1 MEDVKFVINLD
12 YPSNSEDYVH
22 RIGRTGRS
30 QRTGTAYAFFTP
42 GNAHKATDLIQ
53 VLEEAKQVVNP
64 KLYELSRN
72 PGIYK
77 STSLSSI
84 SLFDLIVSYVDL
96 FILQGVVMEGAAE
109 AVADAV
115 PVGAVAAPEDLA
127 AAATEETGVA
137 DLIAP
142 AAVTGETNGME
153 LTAVCRQI
161 EIVTFIKS

>member
-1 MEDVKFVINLD
+1 MINLD

-42 GNAHKATDLIQ
+42 GNAHKASDLIQ

-77 STSLSSI
+77 SKFRLFLMYRFSHTVIFFFSSNTTRICFSFSFECGSNDKRLHVALSSCNI
-84 SLFDLIVSYVDL
+84 
-96 FILQGVVMEGAAE
+96 
-109 AVADAV
+109 
-115 PVGAVAAPEDLA
+115 
-127 AAATEETGVA
+127 
-137 DLIAP
+137 
-142 AAVTGETNGME
+142 
-153 LTAVCRQI
+153 
-161 EIVTFIKS
+161 

>member
-72 PGIYK
+72 PGVYK
-77 STSLSSI
+77 RKLFSYLLTRSLDFVFNTIIFHVGNSF
-84 SLFDLIVSYVDL
+84 SL
-96 FILQGVVMEGAAE
+96 
-109 AVADAV
+109 
-115 PVGAVAAPEDLA
+115 
-127 AAATEETGVA
+127 
-137 DLIAP
+137 
-142 AAVTGETNGME
+142 
-153 LTAVCRQI
+153 CRR
-161 EIVTFIKS
+161 SLWRA

>member
-42 GNAHKATDLIQ
+42 GNAHKASDLIQ

-77 STSLSSI
+77 SKLL
-84 SLFDLIVSYVDL
+84 SLFVLMDSFLYLMLLCFVLYFYFRRSL
-96 FILQGVVMEGAAE
+96 
-109 AVADAV
+109 
-115 PVGAVAAPEDLA
+115 
-127 AAATEETGVA
+127 
-137 DLIAP
+137 
-142 AAVTGETNGME
+142 
-153 LTAVCRQI
+153 RR
-161 EIVTFIKS
+161 S